1 MEGTLT
7 LSRFVE
13 SLNITES
20 FGLGLI
26 SPPVDL
32 WWQGPLCGKDPGCG
46 MGGWGGGEGEERW
59 NQRSGSNVS
68 EDRLKC

>member
-32 WWQGPLCGKDPGCG
+32 WWQGPSCGKDLGCG
-46 MGGWGGGEGEERW
+46 MGGGGGGE
-59 NQRSGSNVS
+59 RSGGTSGVGATS
-68 EDRLKC
+68 LKTG